1 MSESLKTDGSAPD
14 WRARQDAVRSQGG
27 ARHGVVGQSRHRDLY
42 AALDLGTNNC
52 RLLIASPTADGFR
65 VVDAFSRIVRLG
77 EGLTQHGR
85 LGSAAISRT
94 MRALKVCRDKVA
106 STDVLR
112 SRFVATEACRIAE
125 NGPAFLDDVYRE
137 LGLDL
142 EVIDRR
148 TEAELAVNACQ
159 SLIDRSAAGV
169 LLFDIGGGST
179 EIAWLEPVDATR
191 HGMRAWASLP
201 FGVVNLSER
210 FGGRDV
216 TPAIFDAMIQ
226 EVRNQLPA
234 FGAYDRIVDVVKT
247 GSVHMMATSG
257 TATTLAG
264 IHLGL
269 RRYDRARVDGL
280 WLGGASIDAAIG
292 GLLAM
297 THDERCASPCIGV
310 NRALFVLAG
319 CAILQAL
326 RDEWGIGPLRVA
338 DRGLR
343 EGILRELMEQDAR
356 EPQPA

>member
-1 MSESLKTDGSAPD
+1 MSESLKWEEAARVWRSRHPD
-14 WRARQDAVRSQGG
+14 PRGANPLRAQGG
-27 ARHGVVGQSRHRDLY
+27 ATDLY

-52 RLLIASPTADGFR
+52 RLLVARPAPDGFR

-77 EGLTQHGR
+77 EGLGQTGR
-85 LGSAAISRT
+85 LGSAAMGRT
-94 MRALKVCRDKVA
+94 MRALRVCRDKIEGAQVRA
-106 STDVLR
+106 

-125 NGPAFLDDVYRE
+125 NGPAFLDDVYAE

-159 SLIDRSAAGV
+159 PLIDRSAAGV

-179 EIAWLEPVDATR
+179 EIAWLEPVAPDR
-191 HGMRAWASLP
+191 HAMKAWASLP

-210 FGGRDV
+210 FGGIDV
-216 TPAIFDAMIQ
+216 TPEIFAAMAN
-226 EVRNQLPA
+226 EVRARLPT
-234 FGAYDRIVDVVKT
+234 FGVYDQIVQTVKT

-264 IHLGL
+264 LHLGL
-269 RRYDRARVDGL
+269 RRYERGRVDGL
-280 WLGGASIDAAIG
+280 WMPGAAVDGMIG
-292 GLLAM
+292 ALLAM
-297 THDERCASPCIGV
+297 DHEERCASPCIGV
-310 NRALFVLAG
+310 TRAPFVLAG

-326 RDEWGIGPLRVA
+326 RDEWHIGPLRVA

-343 EGILRELMEQDAR
+343 EGILRELMDQDAR
-356 EPQPA
+356 APQPA